1 MPYLRASGGP
11 KWNDEPGRMATSG
24 INLANR
30 RLIKSA
36 GTKNLVTSC
45 SGSYCP
51 GILLFTLFHHALPEI
66 SQAGIALK
74 PQADPIS
81 GGTPHDP
88 SHPSTAIDRRSQDH
102 RLRGGGSALR
112 ILAAWGWPPKIR
124 GQSLTTRLEGLISH
138 ATRGISGA
146 AVSSEGTSVPAK
158 HLAAITPMFS
168 VLTRIK

>member
-66 SQAGIALK
+66 SQAEIALK

-102 RLRGGGSALR
+102 RLRGEGSALR
-112 ILAAWGWPPKIR
+112 IPCGLVSESFDTSSAGASGSQLICFSESSGHGTEAPCPIGSLAY
-124 GQSLTTRLEGLISH
+124 
-138 ATRGISGA
+138 
-146 AVSSEGTSVPAK
+146 
-158 HLAAITPMFS
+158 
-168 VLTRIK
+168 